1 MLSMRL
7 HSQWM
12 NVSPEKIFAT
22 GGAANDAA
30 LLQIM
35 ADVMNCR
42 VLRIEVSK
50 SAALGAALQAAHG
63 WLAAAGKNPKWEKLI
78 VGFTAP
84 IPNSEIRPD
93 KKAARVY
100 DQLVEKYAGC
110 EGEALDRLNP

>member
-12 NVSPEKIFAT
+12 NVLPEKIYAT
-22 GGAANDAA
+22 GGAANDRA
-30 LLQIM
+30 LLQVL

-63 WLAAAGKNPKWEKLI
+63 WLAAAGKNPQWEK
-78 VGFTAP
+78 VVAGFTSP

-93 KKAARVY
+93 KKAVKIY
-100 DQLVEKYAGC
+100 DQLLEKYAAC
-110 EGEALDRLNP
+110 EQDALASI